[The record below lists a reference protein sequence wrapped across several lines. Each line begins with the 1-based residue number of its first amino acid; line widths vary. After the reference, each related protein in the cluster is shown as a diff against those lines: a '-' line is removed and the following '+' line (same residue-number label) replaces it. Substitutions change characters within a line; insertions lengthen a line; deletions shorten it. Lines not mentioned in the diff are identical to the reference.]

1 MTIYSHTLRARY
13 VHTGES
19 YRYFRFTSGSGDS
32 RVLMHERG
40 LPMPIQKQSVLF
52 FLILL
57 SLLAPRALRAQFQQP
72 SQEELKMTSD
82 PKAPGADAVYLYR
95 EEIDE
100 GHNHSRSYYVRIKVL
115 TERGRELATVHV
127 YQETIHYNN
136 AIGFRE
142 KDVFKV
148 TDIKGRTIHPDGTV
162 VELDA
167 KTKEL
172 HPAEDKQ
179 ALQKTVSADASIVL
193 RINNEKVDDVVFTLP
208 SVEVGSILEY
218 RYVIRNDE
226 HYYNDVVPAW
236 QIQQPYFVHRA
247 HYEFTPWNLNGIG
260 ASIIYQSLFVGGK
273 QRTTLNPSLLYSAV
287 GVPADSIKQIM
298 NARYQMDSID
308 RKARD
313 FVLDLTDIPAAPQE
327 DWMPPQNTVN
337 MRVEFY
343 QTYASSGKE
352 FWDSETKYWAGEMSQ
367 FIHPNK
373 TMRDAA
379 ASLTMSAASDEEK
392 ARQIYDAVMKLDNTD
407 FSRALPED
415 ERRQRNLR
423 AIRGAEDV
431 WKQKSGKGDELALL
445 YVALARAAGLTAWP
459 MKVVNRDRALF
470 NYYYASTRQMDDY
483 IAIVEVGGQDVY
495 VDPGQAMCPF
505 GQLHWK
511 HSMASGF
518 RLTDKGAVLASTPAP
533 VYANAMTRRLGDLTL
548 SADASVSGGIRL
560 EITGPDA
567 LEWRQAAL
575 LNGEDQTKKRFA
587 EMLRG
592 LTPEGIT
599 VELTA
604 LNGLDTPT
612 KTLTAT
618 ASVSGQLGSK
628 ASKRVVLPGQFFAAR
643 TQEPFRST
651 AKRETAIDVHYPAEV
666 HDDATYHLP
675 GGMTAQSL
683 PQGGNISWPNHAIYK
698 TAASTEGG
706 TVNVSRALVY
716 SFTLLDAKVYPDL
729 HDFYQKVAVS
739 DTQPLVL
746 ARAAE

>member
-1 MTIYSHTLRARY
+1 
-13 VHTGES
+13 
-19 YRYFRFTSGSGDS
+19 
-32 RVLMHERG
+32 
-40 LPMPIQKQSVLF
+40 
-52 FLILL
+52 
-57 SLLAPRALRAQFQQP
+57 
-72 SQEELKMTSD
+72 
-82 PKAPGADAVYLYR
+82 
-95 EEIDE
+95 
-100 GHNHSRSYYVRIKVL
+100 
-115 TERGRELATVHV
+115 
-127 YQETIHYNN
+127 
-136 AIGFRE
+136 
-142 KDVFKV
+142 
-148 TDIKGRTIHPDGTV
+148 
-162 VELDA
+162 
-167 KTKEL
+167 
-172 HPAEDKQ
+172 
-179 ALQKTVSADASIVL
+179 
-193 RINNEKVDDVVFTLP
+193 
-208 SVEVGSILEY
+208 
-218 RYVIRNDE
+218 
-226 HYYNDVVPAW
+226 
-236 QIQQPYFVHRA
+236 
-247 HYEFTPWNLNGIG
+247 
-260 ASIIYQSLFVGGK
+260 
-273 QRTTLNPSLLYSAV
+273 
-287 GVPADSIKQIM
+287 
-298 NARYQMDSID
+298 
-308 RKARD
+308 
-313 FVLDLTDIPAAPQE
+313 
-327 DWMPPQNTVN
+327 
-337 MRVEFY
+337 
-343 QTYASSGKE
+343 
-352 FWDSETKYWAGEMSQ
+352 MSQ

-643 TQEPFRST
+643 TQEPFRSA